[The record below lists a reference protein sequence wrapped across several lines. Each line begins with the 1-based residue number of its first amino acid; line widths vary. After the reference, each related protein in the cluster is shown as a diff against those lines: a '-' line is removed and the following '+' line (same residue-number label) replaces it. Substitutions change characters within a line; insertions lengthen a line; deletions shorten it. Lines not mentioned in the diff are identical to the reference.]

1 MLTLANRSFNWSRLY
16 PLRRAERH
24 TGATVGALDGI
35 DVELRD
41 FIKASGTRSGVPE
54 EYLDGVGIGRRQQ
67 GGMENEW
74 LRSPRPSNQGSR

>member
-1 MLTLANRSFNWSRLY
+1 MLTLANQSFNWSRLY

-41 FIKASGTRSGVPE
+41 FIKAGTAI
-54 EYLDGVGIGRRQQ
+54 Y
-67 GGMENEW
+67 
-74 LRSPRPSNQGSR
+74 